1 MRSIPKDGLVSYYP
15 ESILQLIDSIGKL
28 PGVGAKTAERL
39 ALHLLKMPI
48 ADVEAFANDITHMRK
63 NVRLCSH
70 CFGLSDGQVCS
81 ICSDV
86 KRDKSRLCVV
96 EKPGDMVSMEK
107 AGAFRGLYHIL
118 MGALNPIGGVG
129 PERLKINELVERI
142 KQSGITEVV
151 LATSTTV
158 EGEATASYLAE
169 LLQNKFP
176 ELSITRIACGIP
188 MGGDLKYVDE
198 VTLKRAMEARAE
210 YK

>member
-1 MRSIPKDGLVSYYP
+1 MSYYP
-15 ESILQLIDSIGKL
+15 ESILKLIDSIAKL

-39 ALHLLKMPI
+39 ALHMLKMPMTE
-48 ADVEAFANDITHMRK
+48 VEAFAANITGMRHS
-63 NVRLCSH
+63 VRLCGV

-81 ICSDV
+81 ICGDV
-86 KRDKSRLCVV
+86 KRDKTRICVV

-118 MGALNPIGGVG
+118 MGALNPVSGVG
-129 PERLKINELVERI
+129 PDKLKIAELLERVR
-142 KQSGITEVV
+142 QSKPKEIV

-158 EGEATASYLAE
+158 EGEATADYLAE
-169 LLQNKFP
+169 ALQRFP
-176 ELSITRIACGIP
+176 EVQVTRIACGIP

-198 VTLKRAMEARAE
+198 VTLKRAMEARSE

>member
-1 MRSIPKDGLVSYYP
+1 MSYYP
-15 ESILQLIDSIGKL
+15 ESILQLINSIGRL

-48 ADVEAFANDITHMRK
+48 TEVEAFANDITHMRK
-63 NVRLCSH
+63 NVRLCSR
-70 CFGLSDGQVCS
+70 CFGLSDGPVCG

-118 MGALNPIGGVG
+118 MGALNPIGGIG
-129 PERLKINELVERI
+129 PEKLKIAELGERI
-142 KQSGITEVV
+142 RQGGLKEIV

-169 LLQNKFP
+169 LLQKQFP
-176 ELSITRIACGIP
+176 GLTVTRIACGIP

>member
-1 MRSIPKDGLVSYYP
+1 MR
-15 ESILQLIDSIGKL
+15 LIDSIGKL

-48 ADVEAFANDITHMRK
+48 AEVEAFAGDIVHMRQS
-63 NVRLCSH
+63 VRLCTR
-70 CFGLSDGQVCS
+70 CFGLSDGPLCG

-86 KRDKSRLCVV
+86 KRDKTRLCVV

-118 MGALNPIGGVG
+118 MGALNPLGGVG
-129 PERLKINELVERI
+129 PEKLKIAELMERVAQTHPREI
-142 KQSGITEVV
+142 V

-158 EGEATASYLAE
+158 EGEATAAFLAE
-169 LLQNKFP
+169 ALQKQFAD
-176 ELSITRIACGIP
+176 LQVTRIACGIP

>member
-1 MRSIPKDGLVSYYP
+1 MSYYP
-15 ESILQLIDSIGKL
+15 ESILKLIDSIAKL

-39 ALHLLKMPI
+39 ALHMLKMPMSE
-48 ADVEAFANDITHMRK
+48 VEAFAANITGMRHS
-63 NVRLCSH
+63 VRLCST
-70 CFGLSDGQVCS
+70 CFGLSDGQACS
-81 ICSDV
+81 ICGDV
-86 KRDKSRLCVV
+86 KRDKTRICVV

-118 MGALNPIGGVG
+118 MGALNPVAGIG
-129 PERLKINELVERI
+129 PDKLKIAELLERVRQAKPKEI
-142 KQSGITEVV
+142 V

-158 EGEATASYLAE
+158 EGEATADYLAE
-169 LLQNKFP
+169 VLQRFP
-176 ELSITRIACGIP
+176 EVRVTRIACGIP

>member
-1 MRSIPKDGLVSYYP
+1 MSYYP

-48 ADVEAFANDITHMRK
+48 AEVETFAGNITHMRQ
-63 NVRLCSH
+63 NVRLCSR
-70 CFGLSDGQVCS
+70 CFGLSDGPVCS
-81 ICSDV
+81 ICGDA
-86 KRDKSRLCVV
+86 KRDKTRLCVV

-129 PERLKINELVERI
+129 PEKLKIAELTERI
-142 KQSGITEVV
+142 RQSNPKEIV

-158 EGEATASYLAE
+158 EGEATAAYLAE
-169 LLQNKFP
+169 LLQKQFP
-176 ELSITRIACGIP
+176 NLTVTRIACGIP